1 MKHLHHLLLVLITV
15 VATSG
20 AAPAP
25 SVVHP
30 KVGETATSTD
40 GKVKL
45 TLIAKKQNY
54 STAMKDS
61 YDRDINSPKSASV
74 TPDGKKYYINSL
86 EGGVT
91 IAYDMATHK
100 KLKVIRHNFTDE
112 GSKHLWAPA
121 SGLFEW
127 HKNWTTPNTFMGKP
141 VEATF
146 SHEGRYLWVPYYR
159 RTYDM
164 NAIEPSAMAVIDTQK
179 DEIVRLFETGPL
191 PKMVATSHDNKTL
204 AVTHWGNNTVGLL
217 DISSNKPE
225 DWHYTKLLVVD
236 YVLPLN
242 FGNRKVNRDNNSG
255 YCLRGTVF
263 TPDDK
268 YLIVCCMG
276 GGGGLAVIDVERQE
290 YLGRV
295 MGVMP
300 NVRHILIRDGYI
312 YLSVNSAGY
321 VQRIKLDKFMES
333 VKQMNNHLATSTGW
347 ENCKVG
353 AGARTIEMSPSG
365 KYIFAA
371 CNNASKLCVVDTRTM
386 TMIAQIDV
394 DSYPVGLD
402 VSKDGKTVIV
412 TSQGHT
418 NNGRTLGGLA
428 VNIYSVE
435 YAEPEPVLKPTMPA
449 DSDSTAVAP
458 SGEAGTASGN
468 SVMKW
473 LGTPTGKIT
482 AGALTAL
489 IVAAIAIPISKKKR
503 KK

>member
-1 MKHLHHLLLVLITV
+1 MKRHILFLLLSAILT
-15 VATSG
+15 TSG
-20 AAPAP
+20 IAEE
-25 SVVHP
+25 VIHP

-40 GKVKL
+40 GKLKL

-54 STAMKDS
+54 SAAMKDS
-61 YDRDINSPKSASV
+61 YDQDINSPKSASV

-100 KLKVIRHNFTDE
+100 KLKVISHNFTDA

-127 HKNWTTPNTFMGKP
+127 HKQWKSPNTFMGKP

-146 SHEGRYLWVPYYR
+146 SHGGRYLWVPYYR
-159 RTYDM
+159 RIFDI
-164 NAIEPSAMAVIDTQK
+164 NAVEPSAMAVIDTQT

-217 DISSNKPE
+217 DISSNNPE

-242 FGNRKVNRDNNSG
+242 FGNKKVNRDNNSG

-268 YLIVCCMG
+268 YIIVCCMG
-276 GGGGLAVIDVERQE
+276 GGGGLAVIDVEKQE

-300 NVRHILIRDGYI
+300 NVRHILINDGYI

-321 VQRIKLDKFMES
+321 LQRIKLDKFLES
-333 VKQMNNHLATSTGW
+333 VKQMTNKKATLTGW

-353 AGARTIEMSPSG
+353 NGARTIEMSPSG

-371 CNNASKLCVVDTRTM
+371 CNNASSLCVVDTRTM
-386 TMIAQIDV
+386 KMIAQIPV

-418 NNGRTLGGLA
+418 KNGKTFGGLA

-435 YAEPEPVLKPTMPA
+435 YAEPEPVITPTMPA
-449 DSDSTAVAP
+449 DSDSIAAAKDGKT
-458 SGEAGTASGN
+458 GTGSSN
-468 SVMKW
+468 TLINW
-473 LGTPTGKIT
+473 FGTTTGKVT
-482 AGALTAL
+482 SAALAAL
-489 IVAAIAIPISKKKR
+489 LIAAIAVPISKKS
-503 KK
+503 KKK

>member
-1 MKHLHHLLLVLITV
+1 MKVSYLLLTLATL
-15 VATSG
+15 VATG
-20 AAPAP
+20 GYAQ
-25 SVVHP
+25 SVIHP
-30 KVGETATSTD
+30 KVGETATSAD
-40 GKVKL
+40 GKLKI
-45 TLIAKKQNY
+45 TLVAKKQNY
-54 STAMKDS
+54 SAAMKDS

-100 KLKVIRHNFTDE
+100 KLKVISHNFTDA
-112 GSKHLWAPA
+112 GSKNLWAPA
-121 SGLFEW
+121 SGFFEW
-127 HKNWTTPNTFMGKP
+127 HKQWSTPNTFMGKP
-141 VEATF
+141 VEAAF
-146 SHEGRYLWVPYYR
+146 SHGGRYLWVPYYR

-164 NAIEPSAMAVIDTQK
+164 NAVEPSAMAVIDTQK
-179 DEIVRLFETGPL
+179 DEIIKLFETGPL

-204 AVTHWGNNTVGLL
+204 AVTHWGNNTVGLI
-217 DISSNKPE
+217 DISSNNPN

-236 YVLPLN
+236 YILPLN

-255 YCLRGTVF
+255 YCLRGTAF

-268 YLIVCCMG
+268 YIIVCCMG
-276 GGGGLAVIDVERQE
+276 GGGGLAVIDVEKQE

-295 MGVMP
+295 SGMMG

-321 VQRIKLDKFMES
+321 VQRLKLDTFMEA
-333 VKQMNNHLATSTGW
+333 VKNMKDHKATSQGW

-353 AGARTIEMSPSG
+353 AGARTIEFSPSG

-371 CNNASKLCVVDTRTM
+371 CNNASRLCVVDTRTM
-386 TMIAQIDV
+386 QMIAEIPV

-418 NNGRTLGGLA
+418 QGGKTFGGLA
-428 VNIYSVE
+428 VNIYNVE
-435 YAEPEPVLKPTMPA
+435 YPEPEPVIKPTTMPV
-449 DSDSTAVAP
+449 DSDSIAAAQQ
-458 SGEAGTASGN
+458 GGGNGTQPI
-468 SVMKW
+468 MKW
-473 LGTPTGKIT
+473 LSTTTGKVT
-482 AGALTAL
+482 AGAIAAVLLAA
-489 IVAAIAIPISKKKR
+489 VAVPVSMKRR

>member
-20 AAPAP
+20 AVPAP

-100 KLKVIRHNFTDE
+100 KLKVIRHNFTDA

-146 SHEGRYLWVPYYR
+146 SHGGRYLWVPYYR

-458 SGEAGTASGN
+458 SGEAGTVSGN

-473 LGTPTGKIT
+473 LGTPTGKVT

>member
-1 MKHLHHLLLVLITV
+1 MKTRNFLFLLAAL

-20 AAPAP
+20 LAQG
-25 SVVHP
+25 VTRP
-30 KVGETATSTD
+30 KVGTTAASAD
-40 GKVKL
+40 GQVKL
-45 TLIAKKQNY
+45 TLVAKKQNY
-54 STAMKDS
+54 SAAMKDS

-100 KLKVIRHNFTDE
+100 KLKVISHTFTDA
-112 GSKHLWAPA
+112 GSSHLWAPS
-121 SGLFEW
+121 SGFFEW
-127 HKNWTTPNTFMGKP
+127 HKQWKTPNTFMGKP
-141 VEATF
+141 VEAAF
-146 SHEGRYLWVPYYR
+146 SHGGRYLWVPYYR

-164 NAIEPSAMAVIDTQK
+164 NAVEPSAMAVIDTK
-179 DEIVRLFETGPL
+179 ADSIVRLFETGPL
-191 PKMVATSHDNKTL
+191 PKMVATSHDGKTL
-204 AVTHWGNNTVGLL
+204 AVTHWGNNTVGLM
-217 DISSNKPE
+217 DISSNNPK

-255 YCLRGTVF
+255 YCLRGTAF

-268 YLIVCCMG
+268 YIIVCCMG
-276 GGGGLAVIDVERQE
+276 GGGGLAVIDVEKQE

-295 MGVMP
+295 MGMMP
-300 NVRHILIRDGYI
+300 NLRHIIIRDGYI
-312 YLSVNSAGY
+312 YLSINSAGY
-321 VQRIKLDKFMES
+321 VQRIKLDTFM
-333 VKQMNNHLATSTGW
+333 QAAMNMTNKKGNSEGW

-353 AGARTIEMSPSG
+353 AGARTIEFSPSG

-371 CNNASKLCVVDTRTM
+371 CNNSSSLCVVDTRTM
-386 TMIAQIDV
+386 KMIAEIPV

-418 NNGRTLGGLA
+418 NGGRTVGGLA
-428 VNIYSVE
+428 VNIFKVE
-435 YAEPEPVLKPTMPA
+435 YAVPEPVIIEKQPQDN
-449 DSDSTAVAP
+449 DSIAAQK
-458 SGEAGTASGN
+458 AGGNAS
-468 SVMKW
+468 
-473 LGTPTGKIT
+473 TGKIT
-482 AGALTAL
+482 QWLGTTTGKVTAGALAAAL
-489 IVAAIAIPISKKKR
+489 IAAIAVPTTLRRR

>member
-1 MKHLHHLLLVLITV
+1 MKLRHLTITLAAV
-15 VATSG
+15 FATTG
-20 AAPAP
+20 ICEN
-25 SVVHP
+25 VVHP
-30 KVGETATSTD
+30 KIGTTATSTD
-40 GKVKL
+40 GKL
-45 TLIAKKQNY
+45 IITLIAKKQNY
-54 STAMKDS
+54 SAAMKDS

-100 KLKVIRHNFTDE
+100 KLKVISHNFTDA
-112 GSKHLWAPA
+112 GSKHLWAPE

-127 HKNWTTPNTFMGKP
+127 HKKWPTPNTFMGKP

-146 SHEGRYLWVPYYR
+146 SHGGRYLWVPYYR

-164 NAIEPSAMAVIDTQK
+164 NAVEPSAMAVIDTK
-179 DEIVRLFETGPL
+179 TDEIVRLFETGPL

-204 AVTHWGNNTVGLL
+204 AVTHWGNNTVGVL

-225 DWHYTKLLVVD
+225 DWHYSKLLVVD

-276 GGGGLAVIDVERQE
+276 GGGGLAVIDVEKQE

-333 VKQMNNHLATSTGW
+333 VSQMTNHKATSTGW

-353 AGARTIEMSPSG
+353 NGARTIEMSPSG

-371 CNNASKLCVVDTRTM
+371 CNNASSLCVVDTRTM
-386 TMIAQIDV
+386 KMIAEIPV

-412 TSQGHT
+412 TSQGHSSS
-418 NNGRTLGGLA
+418 GRTLGGLA

-435 YAEPEPVLKPTMPA
+435 YAEPEPVIKPTMPT
-449 DSDSTAVAP
+449 DSDSTAVVQKD
-458 SGEAGTASGN
+458 GQGTSSGN
-468 SVMKW
+468 SFMDW
-473 LGTPTGKIT
+473 FGTTTGKVT

-489 IVAAIAIPISKKKR
+489 LIAAVAIPVSKRIKR
-503 KK
+503 K

>member
-1 MKHLHHLLLVLITV
+1 MKHLCHLLFAITMV
-15 VATSG
+15 VAMSL
-20 AAPAP
+20 AAHAQN
-25 SVVHP
+25 VVRP
-30 KVGETATSTD
+30 KVGTTATSTD
-40 GKVKL
+40 GKIKI

-54 STAMKDS
+54 SVAMKDS
-61 YDRDINSPKSASV
+61 HDKDINSPKSASV
-74 TPDGKKYYINSL
+74 SPDGKKYYINSL

-100 KLKVIRHNFTDE
+100 KLKVISHNFTDQ
-112 GSKHLWAPA
+112 GSKHLWVQP

-127 HKNWTTPNTFMGKP
+127 HKQWQHPNTFMGKP

-146 SHEGRYLWVPYYR
+146 SHKGRYLWVPYYR

-164 NAIEPSAMAVIDTQK
+164 NAIEPSAMAVIDTK
-179 DEIVRLFETGPL
+179 ADTIVKLFETGPL

-204 AVTHWGNNTVGLL
+204 AVTHWGNNTVGLI
-217 DISSNKPE
+217 DISSNNPN

-236 YVLPLN
+236 YILPLN
-242 FGNRKVNRDNNSG
+242 FGNSKVNRDNNSG
-255 YCLRGTVF
+255 YCLRGTAF

-276 GGGGLAVIDVERQE
+276 GGGGLAVIDVEKQE

-295 MGVMP
+295 SGMMP
-300 NVRHILIRDGYI
+300 NVRHILIHDGYI

-321 VQRIKLDKFMES
+321 VQRIKLDSFMETA
-333 VKQMNNHLATSTGW
+333 KNMTNKKATSNGW

-353 AGARTIEMSPSG
+353 AGARTIEFSPSG

-371 CNNASKLCVVDTRTM
+371 CNNASSVCVVDTRTM
-386 TMIAQIDV
+386 TKILEIPC

-418 NNGRTLGGLA
+418 SNGRTMGGMA
-428 VNIYSVE
+428 VNIYQVE
-435 YAEPEPVLKPTMPA
+435 YSEPEPVITEQA
-449 DSDSTAVAP
+449 DNDSIATTP
-458 SGEAGTASGN
+458 SQQDSKADQGTTTN
-468 SVMKW
+468 W
-473 LGTPTGKIT
+473 LGTTTGKVT
-482 AGALTAL
+482 AGALAAAL
-489 IVAAIAIPISKKKR
+489 IAAIAVIISKKNR
-503 KK
+503 KN